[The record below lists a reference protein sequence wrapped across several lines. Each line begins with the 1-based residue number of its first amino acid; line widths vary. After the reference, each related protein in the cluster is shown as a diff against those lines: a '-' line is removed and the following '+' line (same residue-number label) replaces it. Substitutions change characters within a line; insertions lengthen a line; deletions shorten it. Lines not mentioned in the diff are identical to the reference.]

1 MALGLG
7 LEGQLLRGV
16 VEESGGQVEA
26 TADAEAR
33 GSHNLLCRRA
43 LRRPVRVA
51 QREDESGEAG

>member
-1 MALGLG
+1 M
-7 LEGQLLRGV
+7 RGV